1 MNNFKF
7 GAISTLRMKGLKPQL
22 IKLLEMMLSV
32 TPVDFGI
39 AFNGGF
45 RTAEQQN
52 EIYRTKAGATT
63 KDGFIKKSAH
73 QSGVAV
79 DLLPYINGK
88 VDISEKHY
96 DTLRIVFEK
105 CAKDLNLK
113 TKPVIS
119 WDKNHFEII
128 N

>member
-1 MNNFKF
+1 MSNFRF

-22 IKLLEMMLSV
+22 IKLLDLMLIE
-32 TPVDFGI
+32 TTVDFGI

-63 KDGFIKKSAH
+63 KDGFRKKSAH
-73 QSGVAV
+73 QSGMAV
-79 DLLPYINGK
+79 DLLPYIDGK

-113 TKPVIS
+113 TKPVID
-119 WDKNHFEII
+119 WDKNHFQLET
-128 N
+128 